1 MKNRR
6 SNTFK
11 AQLALTGGLV
21 LLFAGC
27 QTLTPNKATVDTEG
41 TVGSGKVVGQKGGT
55 AGQAGGGAATATANF
70 DSKVTGTVVDAN
82 GKPLAGVQ
90 VNSFDGAKAVT
101 GADGSFSLDVVGQ
114 DDLVVDF
121 SVSGY
126 LPRQMVTGVAAG
138 ATAELKAVLKPL
150 DPNVV
155 QVQAGKAATI
165 TSSDGQSILDIPE
178 GALAANGAV
187 RVTWMDP
194 MPSNAFPESYGQ
206 LPGPLTTQAKDGPP
220 LSLAPLGFSN
230 IDFLNGAM
238 LKPGAQATLKMKV
251 NPDALTM
258 AQKLNMPVDFNN
270 PTTLQQPCYEYDRAT
285 GLWVNPAT
293 SKLEKDAQGNVWFIY
308 TVHGAQAPANY
319 TILQESTSGGGFVTG
334 QKTVRV
340 PRTETTYNVMI
351 GGSVGASFT
360 SRAALDAYCAR
371 RGCGRVETSSRTVYV
386 DKIEDI
392 FGKYLNGSVHE
403 KSSNAQFNG
412 AGLGGATVYHAA
424 DWFRGTT
431 KGTNGAGQFSIPVSH
446 TLNSLPVSGSSW
458 RGANSTGGGYTMQI
472 PTDGSVHANVQGGA
486 ITLAVSGP
494 GGSTLVGGNSFS
506 GDDTKTAS
514 RDTVVTVNNPAAP
527 AYLSGGNRQATVPV
541 AGRADLGTIKVLHD
555 ATGKVIEHT
564 TATPDNDKTDHPHDG
579 DGLVNATVNF
589 GSADALTG
597 RATTASGTGGAFKFT
612 FLNNQAFPG
621 TVSATYDSLSAT
633 STGSYKLEFYTD
645 STVTLNMK
653 GVFNSDAVG
662 PATVT
667 YKVDGV
673 QYTKNV
679 TLGADGVIKL
689 TFSRDRSDD
698 NLKFELVGLEAGN
711 MVANKP
717 FPTATLSPGDAASK
731 DVDLVFKA
739 DAVKYRQ

>member
-27 QTLTPNKATVDTEG
+27 QTVTPNKATVDSEG
-41 TVGSGKVVGQKGGT
+41 TVGSGKVAGQKGGT
-55 AGQAGGGAATATANF
+55 AGQAGAATVNF
-70 DSKVTGTVVDAN
+70 DSKVTGTVVDAS
-82 GKPLAGVQ
+82 GKPVAGVQ

-101 GADGSFSLDVVGQ
+101 GADGSFSMDVVGQ

-121 SVSGY
+121 SADGF
-126 LPRQMVTGVAAG
+126 LPRQLVTGVAAG
-138 ATAELKAVLKPL
+138 GNAELKAVLKPL

-155 QVQAGKAATI
+155 QVQAGKAASI
-165 TSSDGQSILDIPE
+165 TSSDGQSVLDIPA
-178 GALAANGAV
+178 GALATNGAV

-194 MPSNAFPESYGQ
+194 MPSDSFPESYGQ
-206 LPGPLTTQAKDGPP
+206 LPGPLTTQAQDGPP

-238 LKPGAQATLKMKV
+238 LKPGAQATLRMKV

-258 AQKLNMPVDFNN
+258 AQKLNLPVDFND

-293 SKLEKDAQGNVWFIY
+293 SKLEKDAQGNVWFVY
-308 TVHGAQAPANY
+308 TVHGQQAPANFKV
-319 TILQESTSGGGFVTG
+319 LQESVSGGGFVTG
-334 QKTVRV
+334 HKTVQV
-340 PRTETTYNVMI
+340 PRTQTTYNVMI
-351 GGSVGASFT
+351 GGSVAASFT
-360 SRAALDAYCAR
+360 SKAALDNYCAHNS
-371 RGCGRVETSSRTVYV
+371 CNRVETSSHTVYV

-403 KSSNAQFNG
+403 KSSNDKFNG
-412 AGLGGATVYHAA
+412 DGIGGATVHHAA

-431 KGTNGAGQFSIPVSH
+431 KSTNGAGDFSIPVSH
-446 TLNSLPVSGSSW
+446 NLNSLPVSGSSW
-458 RGANSTGGGYTMQI
+458 RGATSTGGGYTMHI
-472 PTDGSVHANVQGGA
+472 PTDGSVHANVLGGS
-486 ITLAVSGP
+486 ITVDVSGP
-494 GGSTLVGGNSFS
+494 GGSTIVGGKSFS

-579 DGLVNATVNF
+579 DGLVNATINF

-597 RATTASGTGGAFKFT
+597 RTTTASGTSGAFKFT

-621 TVSATYDSLSAT
+621 TVSAVYDNLTAS

-653 GVFNSDAVG
+653 GAFNADAVG
-662 PATVT
+662 PATIV

-673 QYTKNV
+673 QYTKQT
-679 TLGADGVIKL
+679 TLGADGVLTL

-698 NLKFELVGLEAGN
+698 NLKFELVSLEAGT

-717 FPTATLSPGDAASK
+717 FPTADLSPGDKAAK
-731 DVDLVFKA
+731 DVDMVFKA
-739 DAVKYRQ
+739 DAVKYHQ